1 MKKTRLLLSLFIAGS
16 LFSCSKTEDETPT
29 AESKYQEEGYVMA
42 SISQTSASNTF
53 YAGYFPTL
61 PSGTIDL
68 TTKSSYSSFYPS
80 TVWKNYMYGQPL
92 VSDKKLSKQ
101 AIVKATGAIEEVA
114 SIPLVDFLSRVLI
127 INDQLGVYS
136 TGGNRGLFMFNPT
149 TMENLGPIDMS
160 AAQNFP
166 DHETNIYAY
175 LTYRPNDN
183 RLFAALYTNSSK
195 TGQFYDAQN
204 VYVEVINMTT
214 KKWEKTA
221 VFEQATYPV
230 TRGSEN
236 SLVDENGNVYIFTQ
250 GQYGLDGQLGPNAAK
265 RSRPQ
270 ILKIPAGSTD
280 FDKTYS
286 FNPVNGVGFSNLM
299 FQLVLGG
306 VYDANGIAYACIS
319 GQQDPPRLLEL
330 IAKLA
335 TNTITATEYQELS
348 NIAFYSANQRW
359 ARLDLNAKTATI
371 IADIPLTAAY
381 GYPITYKYDGKIF
394 LPAYNSEQK
403 LNGIYS
409 YDPAGNKATLVNSL
423 TAGGLI
429 THFYKLTK

>member
-1 MKKTRLLLSLFIAGS
+1 MKTNLLLSVILAGTLLSCKKDDDTPIA
-16 LFSCSKTEDETPT
+16 D
-29 AESKYQEEGYVMA
+29 SKYQEEGYVMA

-61 PSGTIDL
+61 PSGNIDL
-68 TTKSSYSSFYPS
+68 TTKSSYSNFYPS
-80 TVWKNYMYGQPL
+80 AIWKNYMFGQPL

-101 AIVKATGAIEEVA
+101 AIVKTTGAIEEVA
-114 SIPLVDFLSRVLI
+114 SIPLVDFISRVII

-136 TGGNRGLFMFNPT
+136 TGGNRALFMFNPT
-149 TMENLGPIDMS
+149 TMESLGQIDMS
-160 AAQNFP
+160 SAQNFP
-166 DHETNIYAY
+166 DNETNIYAN
-175 LTYRPNDN
+175 LTYRASDN
-183 RLFAALYTNSSK
+183 RLFAALFTNSSK

-204 VYVEVINMTT
+204 VYVEVINLTT

-221 VFEQATYPV
+221 IYEQATYPF

-236 SLVDENGNVYIFTQ
+236 GIVDEAGNVYIITQ
-250 GQYGLDGQLGPNAAK
+250 GQYGLDGQLGPNGAK
-265 RSRPQ
+265 RSKPQ

-286 FNPVNGVGFSNLM
+286 FNPVNAAGLPNLM
-299 FQLVLGG
+299 FQLLLGG
-306 VYDANGIAYACIS
+306 VYDANGVMYACIS
-319 GQQDPPRLLEL
+319 GQQDSARLLEL

-348 NIAFYSANQRW
+348 NLAFYDANQRW
-359 ARLDLNAKTATI
+359 AKLDLNAKTATFI
-371 IADIPLTAAY
+371 QDIPLTAGYA
-381 GYPITYKYDGKIF
+381 YPITYKYDGKIYM
-394 LPAYNSEQK
+394 PAYNSALK
-403 LNGIYS
+403 LNGLYS
-409 YDPAGNKATLVNSL
+409 YDPSTSKATQLNSV

>member
-1 MKKTRLLLSLFIAGS
+1 MKKTGLLLSIFIAGT
-16 LFSCSKTEDETPT
+16 LFSCQTSDPDTPA
-29 AESKYQEEGYVMA
+29 AESKYQEEGYVLA

-61 PSGTIDL
+61 PSGNVDL
-68 TTKSSYSSFYPS
+68 TAKSSYSSFYPS
-80 TVWKNYMYGQPL
+80 ATWKNYLFGQPL
-92 VSDKKLSKQ
+92 VSDKKLSKM
-101 AIVKATGAIEEVA
+101 AVVKATGAIEEVA
-114 SIPLVDFLSRVLI
+114 SIPLVDYISRVLI

-136 TGGNRGLFMFNPT
+136 TGGNRALFMFNPT
-149 TMENLGPIDMS
+149 TMENLGPIDMAS
-160 AAQNFP
+160 AQNFP
-166 DHETNIYAY
+166 DHETNIYPH
-175 LTYRPNDN
+175 LTYRASDN
-183 RLFAALYTNSSK
+183 RLFASLYTNSSK

-221 VFEQATYPV
+221 VFEQATYAV
-230 TRGSEN
+230 SRGAEN
-236 SLVDENGNVYIFTQ
+236 SLVDENGTIYVITQ

-286 FNPVNGVGFSNLM
+286 FNPVSAVGLPNLM

-348 NIAFYSANQRW
+348 NLAFYGANQRW

-371 IADIPLTAAY
+371 IQDIPLTAGY
-381 GYPITYKYDGKIF
+381 GYPITYKYDGKIYM
-394 LPAYNSEQK
+394 PVYNAEQK

-409 YDPAGNKATLVNSL
+409 YDPTTSKATQIAAL

>member
-1 MKKTRLLLSLFIAGS
+1 MKTNLLLSVILAGTLLSCKKDDDTPIA
-16 LFSCSKTEDETPT
+16 D
-29 AESKYQEEGYVMA
+29 SKYQEEGYVMA

-61 PSGTIDL
+61 PSGNIDL
-68 TTKSSYSSFYPS
+68 TTKSSYSNFYPS
-80 TVWKNYMYGQPL
+80 AIWKNYMFGQPL

-114 SIPLVDFLSRVLI
+114 SIPLVDFISRVII

-136 TGGNRGLFMFNPT
+136 TGGNRALFMFNPT
-149 TMENLGPIDMS
+149 TMESLGQIDMS
-160 AAQNFP
+160 SAQNFP
-166 DHETNIYAY
+166 DNETNIYAN
-175 LTYRPNDN
+175 LTYRASDN
-183 RLFAALYTNSSK
+183 RLFAALFTNSSK

-204 VYVEVINMTT
+204 VYVEVINLTT

-221 VFEQATYPV
+221 IYEQATYPF

-236 SLVDENGNVYIFTQ
+236 GIVDEAGNVYIITQ
-250 GQYGLDGQLGPNAAK
+250 GQYGLDGQLGPNGAK
-265 RSRPQ
+265 RSKPQ

-286 FNPVNGVGFSNLM
+286 FNPVNAAGLPNLM
-299 FQLVLGG
+299 FQLLLGG
-306 VYDANGIAYACIS
+306 VYDANGVMYACIS
-319 GQQDPPRLLEL
+319 GQQDSARLLEL

-348 NIAFYSANQRW
+348 NLAFYDANQRW
-359 ARLDLNAKTATI
+359 AKLDLNAKTATFI
-371 IADIPLTAAY
+371 QDIPLTAGYA
-381 GYPITYKYDGKIF
+381 YPITYKYDGKIYM
-394 LPAYNSEQK
+394 PAYNSALK
-403 LNGIYS
+403 LNGLYS
-409 YDPAGNKATLVNSL
+409 YDPSTSKATQLNSV

>member
-1 MKKTRLLLSLFIAGS
+1 MKTNLLVSVLLTGALLSCKKT
-16 LFSCSKTEDETPT
+16 DDT
-29 AESKYQEEGYVMA
+29 APVADSKYQEEGYVMA

-61 PSGTIDL
+61 PSGNIDL
-68 TTKSSYSSFYPS
+68 TSKSSYSSFYPS
-80 TVWKNYMYGQPL
+80 AVWKNYMFGQPL

-101 AIVKATGAIEEVA
+101 AIVKATGAVEEVA
-114 SIPLVDFLSRVLI
+114 SIPLVDFLSRVII

-136 TGGNRGLFMFNPT
+136 TGGNRALFMFNPT
-149 TMENLGPIDMS
+149 TMESLGQIDMTS
-160 AAQNFP
+160 AQNFP
-166 DHETNIYAY
+166 DNETNIYAY
-175 LTYRPNDN
+175 LAYRPNDN

-204 VYVEVINMTT
+204 VYVEVINLTT

-221 VFEQATYPV
+221 IYEQATYPA

-236 SLVDENGNVYIFTQ
+236 SIVDESGNVFIITQ

-265 RSRPQ
+265 RSKPQ

-286 FNPVNGVGFSNLM
+286 FNPVTAAGLPNLM

-306 VYDANGIAYACIS
+306 VYDANGVAYACIS
-319 GQQDPPRLLEL
+319 GQQDSARLLEL
-330 IAKLA
+330 ISKLA

-348 NIAFYSANQRW
+348 NLAFYDANQRW
-359 ARLDLNAKTATI
+359 AKLDLNAKTATFI
-371 IADIPLTAAY
+371 QDIPLTAGYA
-381 GYPITYKYDGKIF
+381 YPITCKYDGKIYM
-394 LPAYNSEQK
+394 PVYNSSLK

-409 YDPAGNKATLVNSL
+409 YDPSASKSTALNTV

-429 THFYKLTK
+429 THFYKLAK